1 MSVVEETMPI
11 PTTLLADIVRV
22 LLDPDEEERD
32 GLARFLL
39 YGMLRYEG
47 VTQGHAPTL
56 VEESLALIEAQH
68 RGETISEK
76 DMEAVSNRLAENMG
90 EDA

>member
-1 MSVVEETMPI
+1 MSEEMPM

-22 LLDPDEEERD
+22 LVSPDEEERD

-39 YGMLRYEG
+39 YGMLRFEG
-47 VTQGHAPTL
+47 VPKGEAPEL

-68 RGETISEK
+68 RGETISEE
-76 DMEAVSNRLAENMG
+76 DMEAISNRLAENMG